1 MACLKVLY
9 ENIFYDLVLT
19 KSQKMYL
26 KIPMLVFQIQNV
38 FSFSTATIVKTEKIF
53 VIFVE
58 NIGEINWWKHLVN
71 QSIFFFRWMCSLCLT
86 LWLWNL
92 WSPCGH
98 WDRRL
103 GSPHVFTNSET
114 LNLFILLYARY
125 HKPLLIASRSWIQ
138 AIHNAKSHS
147 T

>member
-1 MACLKVLY
+1 MVPYVLLKAAKPKKKYFRFSPTLKKINTDKLACLKVLY

-58 NIGEINWWKHLVN
+58 NIGEI
-71 QSIFFFRWMCSLCLT
+71 
-86 LWLWNL
+86 
-92 WSPCGH
+92 
-98 WDRRL
+98 
-103 GSPHVFTNSET
+103 
-114 LNLFILLYARY
+114 
-125 HKPLLIASRSWIQ
+125 SW
-138 AIHNAKSHS
+138 
-147 T
+147 